1 MGYKKWTALFLSLAL
16 AATIFIS
23 YLCIAE
29 KASHDCE
36 GDQCPVC
43 GEIEMCIETIAHYHS
58 LLDGTGAGTV
68 LSGHDTSLYCFFH
81 PCIYTRIPPGQAFH
95 LNKTGNV
102 LTEFIFPGGM

>member
-1 MGYKKWTALFLSLAL
+1 MAKEGMRSVKKWTAFFISTAL
-16 AATIFIS
+16 AAAIFIS

-58 LLDGTGAGTV
+58 LLDGTGAAPV
-68 LSGHDTSLYCFFH
+68 LSEAVPSYPVMILSFIVFFAPVSTLVSLRVKLS
-81 PCIYTRIPPGQAFH
+81 I
-95 LNKTGNV
+95 
-102 LTEFIFPGGM
+102 

>member
-23 YLCIAE
+23 YLSIAE

-58 LLDGTGAGTV
+58 LLDGTGAAPV
-68 LSGHDTSLYCFFH
+68 LSGAVPSYPVMILSFIIFFIAPSTLVSL
-81 PCIYTRIPPGQAFH
+81 RVK
-95 LNKTGNV
+95 LSN
-102 LTEFIFPGGM
+102 